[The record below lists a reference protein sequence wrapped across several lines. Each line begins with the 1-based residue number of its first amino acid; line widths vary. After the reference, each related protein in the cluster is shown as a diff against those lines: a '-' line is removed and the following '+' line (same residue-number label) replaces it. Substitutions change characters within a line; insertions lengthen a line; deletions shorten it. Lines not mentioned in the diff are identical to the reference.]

1 MIFISCVFYIHAT
14 LLFYNN
20 CIFIRPLLMDSAFKK
35 NITFTSSI
43 TIINFLKKELPQF
56 KNNRIYMFLSVN
68 TDI

>member
-1 MIFISCVFYIHAT
+1 
-14 LLFYNN
+14 
-20 CIFIRPLLMDSAFKK
+20 MDSAFKK